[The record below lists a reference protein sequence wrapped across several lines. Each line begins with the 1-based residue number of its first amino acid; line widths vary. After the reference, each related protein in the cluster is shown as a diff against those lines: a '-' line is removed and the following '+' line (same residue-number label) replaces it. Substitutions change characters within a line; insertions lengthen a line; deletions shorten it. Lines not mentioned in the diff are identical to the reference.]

1 MRQLNWA
8 ILGPGNIAAAFAEA
22 IIEVNGSVYA
32 VGSRSLER
40 AIQFASSLGI
50 EKTYGSYE
58 DLLADEAIDIVYIAT
73 PHSNHFEYIL
83 KCLQHN
89 KHVLCEKAIT
99 INADQLAEVLQLA
112 ESKNLIVAE
121 AMTVYHMPLYKLLRE
136 MIAGGRI
143 GKVKMLQ
150 VSLGS
155 MKDYDATNRFFNKD
169 LAGGA
174 MLDIGTYALSFVRF
188 FLTSQPH
195 SIASMVKQFETGVD
209 EQVGIS
215 MKNSEDEMAVISLS
229 LRAKMPKTGL
239 IAGELAYISI
249 NDLQRPSKATITDLD
264 GNTEVITAGES
275 AKAFVYEVEDM
286 NNWVLNHHTADTVSI
301 SLDVLKVMDVIRRQ
315 GGISYPFE

>member
-1 MRQLNWA
+1 MRRLKWA
-8 ILGPGNIAAAFAEA
+8 ILGPGSIAAAFAEA
-22 IIEVNGSVYA
+22 IIEVNGSIYA

-40 AIQFASSLGI
+40 AMQFASSLGI
-50 EKTYGSYE
+50 EKAYGSYE
-58 DLLADEAIDIVYIAT
+58 DLLADEDIDIVYIAT
-73 PHSNHFEYIL
+73 PHSNHYEYIL

-99 INADQLAEVLQLA
+99 INADQLAEVMQLA
-112 ESKNLIVAE
+112 ESKSLIVAE
-121 AMTVYHMPLYKLLRE
+121 AMTVYHMPLYKQLRE
-136 MIAGGRI
+136 MIGAGRI

-150 VSLGS
+150 ASLGS
-155 MKDYDATNRFFNKD
+155 MKDYDVTNRFFNKD

-174 MLDIGTYALSFVRF
+174 MLDIGTYAMSFVRY
-188 FLTSQPH
+188 FLSSQPNTIV
-195 SIASMVKQFETGVD
+195 SLVKQFETGVD

-215 MKNSEDEMAVISLS
+215 LKNSEDEMAVISLS

-239 IAGELAYISI
+239 IAGELAYITI
-249 NDLQRPSKATITDLD
+249 DDLQRPSKATIIDLD

-286 NNWVLNHHTADTVSI
+286 NHWVLNHFTADTVSL
-301 SLDVLKVMDVIRRQ
+301 SLDVFKVMDEVRKQ

>member
-1 MRQLNWA
+1 MRRLKWA
-8 ILGPGNIAAAFAEA
+8 ILGPGSIAAAFAEA
-22 IIEVNGSVYA
+22 IIEVNGSIYA

-40 AIQFASSLGI
+40 AMQFASSLGI
-50 EKTYGSYE
+50 EKAYGSYE
-58 DLLADEAIDIVYIAT
+58 DLLADEDIDIVYIAT
-73 PHSNHFEYIL
+73 PHSNHYEYIL

-99 INADQLAEVLQLA
+99 INADQLAEVMQLA
-112 ESKNLIVAE
+112 ESKSLIVAE
-121 AMTVYHMPLYKLLRE
+121 AMTVYHMPLYKQLRE
-136 MIAGGRI
+136 MIGAGRI

-150 VSLGS
+150 ASLGS
-155 MKDYDATNRFFNKD
+155 MKDYDVTNRFFNKD

-174 MLDIGTYALSFVRF
+174 MLDIGTYAMSFVRY
-188 FLTSQPH
+188 FLSSQPNTIV
-195 SIASMVKQFETGVD
+195 SLVKQFETGVD

-215 MKNSEDEMAVISLS
+215 LKNSEDEMAVISLS

-239 IAGELAYISI
+239 IAGELAYITI
-249 NDLQRPSKATITDLD
+249 DDLQRPSKATIIDLD

-286 NNWVLNHHTADTVSI
+286 NHWVLNHFTADTVSL
-301 SLDVLKVMDVIRRQ
+301 SLDVLKVMDEVRKQ

>member
-1 MRQLNWA
+1 MRRLKWA
-8 ILGPGNIAAAFAEA
+8 ILGPGSIAAAFAEA

-40 AIQFASSLGI
+40 AMQFASSMGI
-50 EKTYGSYE
+50 EKAYGSYE
-58 DLLADEAIDIVYIAT
+58 DLLADEDIDIVYIAT
-73 PHSNHFEYIL
+73 PHSNHYEYIL

-99 INADQLAEVLQLA
+99 INADQLAEVMQLA
-112 ESKNLIVAE
+112 ESKSLIVAE
-121 AMTVYHMPLYKLLRE
+121 AMTVYHMPLYKQLRE
-136 MIAGGRI
+136 MIGAGRI

-150 VSLGS
+150 ASLGS
-155 MKDYDATNRFFNKD
+155 MKDYDVTNRFFNKD

-174 MLDIGTYALSFVRF
+174 MLDIGTYAMSFVRY
-188 FLTSQPH
+188 FLSSQPNTIV
-195 SIASMVKQFETGVD
+195 SLVKQFETGVD

-215 MKNSEDEMAVISLS
+215 LKNSEDEMAVISLS

-239 IAGELAYISI
+239 IAGELAYITI
-249 NDLQRPSKATITDLD
+249 DDLQRPSKATIIDLD

-286 NNWVLNHHTADTVSI
+286 NHWVLNHFTADTVSL
-301 SLDVLKVMDVIRRQ
+301 SLDVLKVMDEVRKQ